1 MKIAILGCGWLG
13 FPLGKNLVAKGHQV
27 VGSVTSEAKTIP
39 LSEAGIQPVVL
50 HSILKPTKQYY
61 LIFSGRFIGNCYS
74 AKSR

>member
-50 HSILKPTKQYY
+50 QLNPEANEAILSD
-61 LIFSGRFIGNCYS
+61 F
-74 AKSR
+74 